1 MLSTKNI
8 PSGSGMSKS
17 ILPGAKVLKINS
29 ITLDK
34 VSYKEDAYHLTLHC
48 ETDPVE
54 GLDGFFID
62 KDDTSKGKY
71 LGQIGRIKA
80 GSFPFSDGTTK
91 SGIKIER
98 DRTILQFVKNVATEL
113 GFYDWFEAQDNK
125 FNTIEDFVLFLDS
138 AKPFKNIYFNAV
150 VCGKEYEKNGYINYD
165 LFFPK
170 FDKTSKPMEAIKLV
184 DTANQGALVK
194 FDNDVHIKKLSKAPT
209 SAPVDLFE
217 GSLPVSNSVGNDFE
231 L

>member
-17 ILPGAKVLKINS
+17 ILPGDKTLKINA

-80 GSFPFSDGTTK
+80 GSFPFSDGVTK

-113 GFYDWFEAQDNK
+113 GFYEWFEAQDNK
-125 FNTIEDFVLFLDS
+125 FNTIEDFIVHLDNS
-138 AKPFKNIYFNAV
+138 KPFKNIYFKGV
-150 VCGKEYEKNGYINYD
+150 VCGKEYEKNSYINYD

-170 FDKTSKPMEAIKLV
+170 FDKTSKPMEALNAV
-184 DTANQGALVK
+184 DTANTGTLIK
-194 FDNDVHIKKLSKAPT
+194 FDADVHIKRLNKSNT
-209 SAPVDLFE
+209 STTVDSFE
-217 GSLPVSNSVGNDFE
+217 GTLPVSNSVGNDFE

>member
-34 VSYKEDAYHLTLHC
+34 VSYKEDAYHLTLHT
-48 ETDPVE
+48 ETEPVE

-62 KDDTSKGKY
+62 KDDASKGKY

-125 FNTIEDFVLFLDS
+125 FSSIEEFVLFLDS

-150 VCGKEYEKNGYINYD
+150 VSGKEYEKNGYINYD

-184 DTANQGALVK
+184 DTANQGALIK
-194 FDNDVHIKKLSKAPT
+194 FDNEVHIKKLSKAPT